1 MKKNKYLIIALSI
14 LLTSCDNSVPEED
27 YNKLEQSYCVASNE
41 IDTHV
46 MTTGSS
52 QDISGYTFDYN
63 DKVYTFDSADI
74 DYIHYSITT
83 NILYGPEH
91 TWDWND
97 YYSEYTE
104 EQSKNYKYIYD
115 GNIDVKGN
123 KTDVGCIL
131 DGTIITFLLS
141 GNYQIIVNV
150 MFNDDQCISVD
161 LGYWYVYDPE
171 TIIYINNENDF
182 MNISLDGGFYYL
194 NADLDFKGIDF
205 KPITFTGPGLNQFL
219 LINPEKHVIKNI
231 TINQNNIE
239 YVGIFLTLAPGYIDG
254 LIIDNLN
261 INVTGDTKDFEDNFH
276 PIVTGGLIGFI
287 GPGFDHSIIK
297 DCHITGNINAEN
309 VNAVGGL
316 IGTIDDYYFRFIIDP
331 PFRMIN
337 CSFNGNIT
345 HTVSENYTDLSKIDL
360 STGGLVGYI
369 GREGY
374 FMGLSMSP
382 SRYKRRL
389 KGDSFNYPTNNVN
402 AKIKGPK
409 YVGGFGGL
417 LYREGWISNSL
428 DPSIPYF
435 NYNFDNVTFEGELE
449 STENYTTDDFFF
461 FFLFEE
467 IIDNVY

>member
-1 MKKNKYLIIALSI
+1 MKKNKYLIIALSV

-27 YNKLEQSYCVASNE
+27 YNKLEMSYCVASNE
-41 IDTHV
+41 LDTHV

-74 DYIHYSITT
+74 DYIHYSIVTK
-83 NILYGPEH
+83 ILYGLED
-91 TWDWND
+91 TWDW
-97 YYSEYTE
+97 SEYTE

-123 KTDVGCIL
+123 KTDDGCIL

-141 GNYQIIVNV
+141 GNYQIIVDV

-182 MNISLDGGFYYL
+182 MNISLDGFYYL
-194 NADLDFKGIDF
+194 NADLDFKGIDL
-205 KPITFTGPGLNQFL
+205 KTITYRNPEPIMNQFL
-219 LINPEKHVIKNI
+219 LINPENHVIKNI
-231 TINQNNIE
+231 TINQNNIHRGGVFE
-239 YVGIFLTLAPGYIDG
+239 TLSHGYIDG
-254 LIIDNLN
+254 LIINNLN
-261 INVTGDTKDFEDNFH
+261 INVSGDTTYDDMN
-276 PIVTGGLIGFI
+276 PNAVGGLIGSIEYI
-287 GPGFDHSIIK
+287 GSGNNSIVK

-309 VNAVGGL
+309 VQVVGGL
-316 IGTIDDYYFRFIIDP
+316 IGEIQDYSFRFIDDP

-345 HTVSENYTDLSKIDL
+345 HTVSENYTDLSEII

-369 GREGY
+369 DRGGFY
-374 FMGLSMSP
+374 VTSFSH
-382 SRYKRRL
+382 KRRL
-389 KGDSFNYPTNNVN
+389 KGDTFNYPTTNVN

-409 YVGGFGGL
+409 YVGGFCGL

-449 STENYTTDDFFF
+449 STGNYTTDDFFKEN
-461 FFLFEE
+461 LFGE

>member
-1 MKKNKYLIIALSI
+1 MKKNKYLIIALSV

-27 YNKLEQSYCVASNE
+27 YNKLEQSHCVASNE

-63 DKVYTFDSADI
+63 DKVYTFDSSDI

-83 NILYGPEH
+83 NILYGSEDA
-91 TWDWND
+91 WDW
-97 YYSEYTE
+97 SEYTE

-123 KTDVGCIL
+123 KTDDGCIL

-141 GNYQIIVNV
+141 GNYQIIVDV

-161 LGYWYVYDPE
+161 LGKWYVYDPE

-182 MNISLDGGFYYL
+182 MNISLDGFYYL
-194 NADLDFKGIDF
+194 NADLNFKGIDF
-205 KPITFTGPGLNQFL
+205 KTITYRNPEPIMNQFL
-219 LINPEKHVIKNI
+219 LINPENHVIKNI
-231 TINQNNIE
+231 TINQNNIHWG
-239 YVGIFLTLAPGYIDG
+239 GIFRTLDRGYIDG

-261 INVTGDTKDFEDNFH
+261 INISGDTTYDDTN
-276 PIVTGGLIGFI
+276 PNVVGGLIGYI
-287 GPGFDHSIIK
+287 GPFDYSIIK
-297 DCHITGNINAEN
+297 DCHVTGNINAEN
-309 VNAVGGL
+309 VHAVGGL
-316 IGTIDDYYFRFIIDP
+316 IGQIGDYYFRFIDNP

-337 CSFNGNIT
+337 CSFKGNIT
-345 HTVSENYTDLSKIDL
+345 HTVSENYTDLSEII

-369 GREGY
+369 DRNG
-374 FMGLSMSP
+374 FNMP
-382 SRYKRRL
+382 SFTPKRRL
-389 KGDSFNYPTNNVN
+389 KGDSFNYPTTNVN

-409 YVGGFGGL
+409 YVGGFCGL
-417 LYREGWISNSL
+417 LSRSGWIRDSL

-449 STENYTTDDFFF
+449 STGNYTTDDFFKEN
-461 FFLFEE
+461 LFGE